1 MSDFPGLSIFG
12 WLIFA
17 WGVALMAIA
26 LRRGDKKDRI
36 RSPVRRFAGV
46 LSGAVFCLIA
56 AILIWPGSTTLR
68 NVLFGAAVVA
78 GLLSWYLG
86 RRSR

>member
-17 WGVALMAIA
+17 WGVALIAIT
-26 LRRGDKKDRI
+26 LRKGDKKNRV
-36 RSPVRRFAGV
+36 RSPVRRVAGV
-46 LSGAVFCLIA
+46 LNGAVFCFIA
-56 AILIWPGSTTLR
+56 AILIWPGSTTSR
-68 NVLFGAAVVA
+68 DVLFGAAVLA

>member
-1 MSDFPGLSIFG
+1 MSEFPGLSIFG

-26 LRRGDKKDRI
+26 LRKGTRKERVH
-36 RSPVRRFAGV
+36 SPVRRVAGV
-46 LSGAVFCLIA
+46 LNGAVFCFIA
-56 AILIWPGSTTLR
+56 AILIWPDSTTLR
-68 NVLFGAAVVA
+68 NILLGAAVVA